1 MKPYNIFYFVLFFTW
16 SSVYTLITVYM
27 NEVVGLS
34 LYQMG
39 IIMSVLPL
47 ISLVFQPIWGGISDY
62 TGKPRALL
70 QFLMVI
76 NACIAGLITWFTKDT
91 TVILIYFAY
100 QIFICGQNPLTDT
113 LAIGYVNSTP
123 NHSFGFIR
131 TWGSI
136 GYGIGAFAVAQIA
149 NKWGLSWIFYIASIG
164 FIVSFALSFLLKTTK
179 QVPIKSQYKKDIRTL
194 LKQKSY
200 LFVLVYGFLLL
211 GTFFGSDQYLGLYV
225 RSQDIEVSKLG
236 LITFIAVCVEV
247 PFIFNSKKLILRF
260 GAIKLL
266 IFMNSVAILRMVLLG
281 FSSAFYMFAIAGIL
295 RGIVVGIFIPI
306 FIELIC
312 DITPK
317 AVVGSAISIHSAIS
331 SGIANFVF
339 TFLGGMIADLF
350 GYQALYFGFGLL
362 MLFPLMLALR
372 FNRLN
377 LKTHL

>member
-247 PFIFNSKKLILRF
+247 HFIFNSKKLILRF